1 MKRPINILILFLF
14 LSPQVHAA
22 ILDTIGGVNTLLY
35 GIAAGIAALMIT
47 MHAVKWKTAD
57 NPNDREEA
65 KRGMINVI
73 LALILIMIAATLVSV
88 LFVKPP
94 EADAPPTTTT
104 LNNRVSTTTTI
115 TGTTSTTTTTTTT
128 IPPEKLLTAKNLVDC
143 VNREKGKL
151 ESIEPVSGC
160 EHCREIKCSVFA
172 KEIDPPVGSGLPQY
186 KRLTLISVSVGPYWV
201 KADGTKSVGCKTMQ
215 QISDYYGC
223 DLKPVPGHVYFE
235 CKSYDNPIKFDCEP

>member
-1 MKRPINILILFLF
+1 MKRPTNILILFLF
-14 LSPQVHAA
+14 LSVQVHAA

-73 LALILIMIAATLVSV
+73 LALILIMIAAALVSV

-94 EADAPPTTTT
+94 EADASPTTTT
-104 LNNRVSTTTTI
+104 LKNGVSTTTTI
-115 TGTTSTTTTTTTT
+115 KKTTTTTTTTTTT

-143 VNREKGKL
+143 MHRVGGTL

-160 EHCREIKCSVFA
+160 AHCRHIKCTVFGEE
-172 KEIDPPVGSGLPQY
+172 KDPPVGPGLPEY
-186 KRLTLISVSVGPYWV
+186 YRIPPISVSVGPYWV
-201 KADGTKSVGCKTMQ
+201 KADGSRSVGCKTMQ
-215 QISDYYGC
+215 EINDYYICG
-223 DLKPVPGHVYFE
+223 LVPVPGHVYKKCE
-235 CKSYDNPIKFDCEP
+235 EAHNPIQFDC

>member
-73 LALILIMIAATLVSV
+73 LALILIMIAAALVSV

-104 LNNRVSTTTTI
+104 LKSSTTTTL

-143 VNREKGKL
+143 MHRVGGTL
-151 ESIEPVSGC
+151 ESIEPVTGC
-160 EHCREIKCSVFA
+160 AHCRHIKCTVFGEE
-172 KEIDPPVGSGLPQY
+172 KDPPVGPGLPQY
-186 KRLTLISVSVGPYWV
+186 YIIPPIKVGVGPQFV
-201 KADGTKSVGCKTMQ
+201 KADGSYSPGCKTMPE
-215 QISDYYGC
+215 INDYYSCG
-223 DLKPVPGHVYFE
+223 LVPVPGHVYKKCE
-235 CKSYDNPIKFDCEP
+235 EAHNPIQFDC